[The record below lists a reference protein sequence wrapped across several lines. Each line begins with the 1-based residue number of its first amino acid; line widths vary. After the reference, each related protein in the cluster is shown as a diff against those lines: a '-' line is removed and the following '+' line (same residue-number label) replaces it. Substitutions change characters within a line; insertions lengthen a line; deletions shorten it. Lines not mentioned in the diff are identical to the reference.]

1 MAMPSQLNQS
11 SAEAAAIQ
19 EFGERLVKLRECL
32 SMNNDRIERVLSRA
46 FGEGPTGPAGSSPR
60 AIPSGEVGTVR
71 DRLDD
76 LSSLLNAQSTLLN
89 RVDTIV

>member
-11 SAEAAAIQ
+11 NAEAAAIQ
-19 EFGERLVKLRECL
+19 EFGERLAKVREHM

-46 FGEGPTGPAGSSPR
+46 FGDGPTAGINSNPR
-60 AIPSGEVGTVR
+60 AVPSGEIGTVR
-71 DRLDD
+71 ERLDD
-76 LSSLLNAQSTLLN
+76 LSALLDAQSALLN